1 MNRLHRARN
10 SRITARLFAAGALA
24 VATSSAIAAD
34 VVPPVAA
41 GDGGVAAAPAMR
53 GAKPVLAVL
62 KFQDESGVMPLQ
74 GGVGRVLTN
83 IIGTELA
90 SRDAFTVVERRKLA
104 AVLEEQDLA
113 QSGRLKPGEGARIGQ
128 LTGAQ
133 YLVMGTIT
141 AFEDNEKTQVSGGG
155 LFRKTKVESVSEGA
169 YLAVDLRVVDT
180 TSGEVAYAR
189 TIEGRTEGYKVDLD
203 APNAS
208 YSSFEKPGEAR
219 AVRAAALEIIDYLEC
234 AMVKRDACL
243 QQFAA
248 ADQRRIDSTKKSIKA
263 DGSKP

>member
-1 MNRLHRARN
+1 MKQPRGLSMMCRRCVLALM
-10 SRITARLFAAGALA
+10 LFAL
-24 VATSSAIAAD
+24 SSAGHAAE
-34 VVPPVAA
+34 
-41 GDGGVAAAPAMR
+41 G
-53 GAKPVLAVL
+53 KPVLGVL
-62 KFQDESGVMPLQ
+62 KFQDESGAMPLQ

-141 AFEDNEKTQVSGGG
+141 AFEDNETTQVSGGM
-155 LFRKTKVESVSEGA
+155 FRKSKVENVSGGA

-180 TSGEVAYAR
+180 TSGEVAFAR
-189 TIEGRTEGYKVDLD
+189 TVEGRTAGYRTDITDDHSGL
-203 APNAS
+203 AMM
-208 YSSFEKPGEAR
+208 EKPGEAR

-234 AMVKRDACL
+234 AMVRKDACIEK
-243 QQFAA
+243 FAE
-248 ADQRRIDSTKKSIKA
+248 ADRRRQETTKQAIKIDGRKQ
-263 DGSKP
+263 

>member
-1 MNRLHRARN
+1 MEQRRLAMICWRYALLLALAALN
-10 SRITARLFAAGALA
+10 SAGHAAATAR
-24 VATSSAIAAD
+24 
-34 VVPPVAA
+34 
-41 GDGGVAAAPAMR
+41 
-53 GAKPVLAVL
+53 PVLAVL
-62 KFQDESGVMPLQ
+62 KFQDESGAMPLQ

-90 SRDAFTVVERRKLA
+90 ARNAFTVVERRKLA

-141 AFEDNEKTQVSGGG
+141 AYEDNETTRVSGGG
-155 LFRKTKVESVSEGA
+155 MFSRTKVENVSEGA

-180 TSGEVAYAR
+180 TSGEVAFAR
-189 TIEGRTEGYKVDLD
+189 TVEGRTEAYKIELD
-203 APNAS
+203 SPHAA
-208 YSSFEKPGEAR
+208 YSELEKPGEAR

-234 AMVKRDACL
+234 AMVRKDGCVER
-243 QQFAA
+243 FAE
-248 ADQRRIDSTKKSIKA
+248 ADRRRQDTTRKSIRV